1 MLSRNVYIVIIYV
14 LYRSTPSYSR
24 SDNAPRNWIAEG
36 KSIYLFQNKGKNK
49 KKKKTN
55 LRQAPFH
62 LQDGDILG
70 IKVKPG
76 DCGIKFDLFL
86 GRICNLLFLYFFLGF
101 CLRRTCEN
109 VAGLLFFLYLVAS
122 WKISHICFFALSV
135 LMLCAPSNR
144 RRPFS
149 CRRFVRFL
157 VKKNLI

>member
-1 MLSRNVYIVIIYV
+1 MLSRNVYIVVIYV

-24 SDNAPRNWIAEG
+24 SDNATRNWIAEG

-76 DCGIKFDLFL
+76 DCGIKFDPF
-86 GRICNLLFLYFFLGF
+86 RVEFVIF
-101 CLRRTCEN
+101 CFCIFPC
-109 VAGLLFFLYLVAS
+109 A
-122 WKISHICFFALSV
+122 FACV
-135 LMLCAPSNR
+135 
-144 RRPFS
+144 
-149 CRRFVRFL
+149 VR
-157 VKKNLI
+157 VKM